1 MEHFCPC
8 RNTGCRCHPFNH
20 SRGCSL
26 CIEKE
31 LRKREIPSCF
41 WDFVIQPGET
51 VEDCSMEAFARR
63 VLERQAAEQR
73 LEQAADTEDK
83 VGK

>member
-8 RNTGCRCHPFNH
+8 RNINCRCHPRNH
-20 SRGCSL
+20 DQGCSL

-41 WDFVIQPGET
+41 FDFVIEPGAN
-51 VEDCSMEAFARR
+51 VEDCSIEYFARR
-63 VLERQAAEQR
+63 VLEMQDR
-73 LEQAADTEDK
+73 DITEDI
-83 VGK
+83 

>member
-8 RNTGCRCHPFNH
+8 RNTGCRCHPANH
-20 SRGCSL
+20 NQGCSL

-41 WDFVIQPGET
+41 FDFVAEPGEQMA
-51 VEDCSMEAFARR
+51 DCSIEAFARR
-63 VLERQAAEQR
+63 VLEKEGQTAVRE
-73 LEQAADTEDK
+73 TH
-83 VGK
+83 

>member
-8 RNTGCRCHPFNH
+8 RNTACRCHPSNH
-20 SRGCSL
+20 DQGCSL

-41 WDFVIQPGET
+41 FDFVIDPGET
-51 VEDCSMEAFARR
+51 VED
-63 VLERQAAEQR
+63 
-73 LEQAADTEDK
+73 
-83 VGK
+83 